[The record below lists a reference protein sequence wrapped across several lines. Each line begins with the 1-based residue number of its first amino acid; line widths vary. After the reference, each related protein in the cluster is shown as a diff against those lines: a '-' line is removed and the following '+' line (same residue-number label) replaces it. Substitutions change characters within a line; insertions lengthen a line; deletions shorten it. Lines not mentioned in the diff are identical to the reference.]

1 VTDFVAKRVDEH
13 LSQVTQS
20 PIYDWFHPEHPNIP
34 NQTRLDNS
42 QIIAYRRVLSD
53 FILPTGHH
61 LEKSQIESIL
71 QGLDTRIQL
80 LQGPPGTGK
89 TITTAIA
96 TLLRILARRRAGE
109 IVLVSANTHTALDN
123 LLLRIEEFSV
133 PFKDLCEKHGL
144 NMPNITIS
152 KVHSSD
158 PEDIDITPSNIR
170 HFGAATSRSNV
181 RNLTRGNVAI
191 IGGTTSALLKM
202 YGRLIGGAQFREG
215 FAASSLIID
224 EASMLVFPHFLALST
239 LISPLGELMLTGD
252 HRQLAP
258 IVSHDW
264 EHEDRPP
271 IIVYQ
276 PFKSA
281 YEAIRD
287 IARRNI
293 SSNSLR
299 MSALSFSFRLP
310 PPLIELI
317 SRIYRLDN
325 IDLQG
330 IEREI
335 EITEAMQEGGS
346 WNRIWEGRYGLFLV
360 LHNERQSRKYNQFE
374 AEVIEDII
382 EAGMPHENN
391 SIAVVTPHR
400 AQKHLLRT
408 QLKDYHQGPVSI
420 IDTVE
425 HMQGGERSVVILS
438 ATESDASYI
447 NSNVGFIL
455 ELNRSNVAFS
465 RSRDRLIVVC
475 SEELINHI
483 PPDYD
488 QYESTILWKALR
500 NVCSRLIANINLQ
513 GKRVQ
518 IFKFEPPSRTDS

>member
-1 VTDFVAKRVDEH
+1 
-13 LSQVTQS
+13 
-20 PIYDWFHPEHPNIP
+20 
-34 NQTRLDNS
+34 
-42 QIIAYRRVLSD
+42 
-53 FILPTGHH
+53 
-61 LEKSQIESIL
+61 
-71 QGLDTRIQL
+71 
-80 LQGPPGTGK
+80 
-89 TITTAIA
+89 
-96 TLLRILARRRAGE
+96 
-109 IVLVSANTHTALDN
+109 
-123 LLLRIEEFSV
+123 
-133 PFKDLCEKHGL
+133 
-144 NMPNITIS
+144 
-152 KVHSSD
+152 
-158 PEDIDITPSNIR
+158 
-170 HFGAATSRSNV
+170 
-181 RNLTRGNVAI
+181 
-191 IGGTTSALLKM
+191 
-202 YGRLIGGAQFREG
+202 LIGGAQFREG

-271 IIVYQ
+271 IIVYR

-293 SSNSLR
+293 SSNSLS
-299 MSALSFSFRLP
+299 MSALSFTFRLP

-438 ATESDASYI
+438 ATESDPSYI

-455 ELNRSNVAFS
+455 DLNRSNVAFS
-465 RSRDRLIVVC
+465 RSKDRLIVVC

-500 NVCSRLIANINLQ
+500 NVCSRLIASINLQ